1 VRWRVSILVDDDEA
15 LLGELQAVVGLEAV
29 EIAALQALPGAE
41 LSDVIRQGLEA
52 SVSAD
57 HVDLLVSHRVVRP
70 LGSETDARSI
80 VEPQTAPFRLLSWHF
95 QPAQMR

>member
-1 VRWRVSILVDDDEA
+1 MSRYRAVADDEA
-15 LLGELQAVVGLEAV
+15 LLRELQSVVRLEAI
-29 EIAALQALPGAE
+29 EIAANETLPRAEFADVVRQA
-41 LSDVIRQGLEA
+41 LEA
-52 SVSAD
+52 SFSAD
-57 HVDLLVSHRVVRP
+57 HVDLLVSHGVVRP